1 MIVALIGVDGS
12 RGLPR
17 RNCLY
22 LRILRGRHHRSE
34 AALELDNATSRLSG
48 RPSGQGRRTS

>member
-22 LRILRGRHHRSE
+22 LRILCGSHHCSE
-34 AALELDNATSRLSG
+34 AALELDNAAS
-48 RPSGQGRRTS
+48 